1 MRRENVIKKNAAIH
15 VKAKSYEN
23 RYFGSLK
30 IALVML
36 NLIKNQETSL

>member
-1 MRRENVIKKNAAIH
+1 MRRENVIKKSAAIH

-23 RYFGSLK
+23 RYFESLK

-36 NLIKNQETSL
+36 NLIKNQEKSL